1 MALESQKVRSARYIF
16 TASTPGLFTVETAG
30 AIFGATVGPSMIGPL
45 AKLDVVNIPNPHTP
59 ANAAAVSSLRVFIF
73 SDTSDF
79 GILQPDLFLSHFLTM
94 IDDKRERGS

>member
-16 TASTPGLFTVETAG
+16 TASTPGLVTVVTDG

-73 SDTSDF
+73 SLIPPTS
-79 GILQPDLFLSHFLTM
+79 GIPQPDLFLSFYYY
-94 IDDKRERGS
+94 DRR